1 MIDYEDLFNTSYWRA
16 TRTEKDGAGFLDAFY
31 QRFLN
36 SSPVVEDKFKHTDM
50 ETQKQALKE
59 SLFHMCDFFASNVA
73 DDHIQ
78 QISQLH
84 GKSGMGIPPLLYD
97 LWLECLIETV
107 REYDPEFRPDVE
119 LAWRLVMISG
129 ITYMKF
135 HYDETSCRE
144 ISA

>member
-1 MIDYEDLFNTSYWRA
+1 MIDYKDLFNTSYWRV
-16 TRTEKDGAGFLDAFY
+16 TRTEKDGAGFFDAFY

-36 SSPVVEDKFKHTDM
+36 SNTVVKEKFKHTDM
-50 ETQKQALKE
+50 ETQKQALQQ
-59 SLFHMCDFFASNVA
+59 SLFHMCDFFVSNVA

-84 GKSGMGIPPLLYD
+84 SKSDMDVPPHLYD

-107 REYDPEFRPDVE
+107 REYDPEFCLDVE

-135 HYDETSCRE
+135 HYDETSPSQV
-144 ISA
+144 SA